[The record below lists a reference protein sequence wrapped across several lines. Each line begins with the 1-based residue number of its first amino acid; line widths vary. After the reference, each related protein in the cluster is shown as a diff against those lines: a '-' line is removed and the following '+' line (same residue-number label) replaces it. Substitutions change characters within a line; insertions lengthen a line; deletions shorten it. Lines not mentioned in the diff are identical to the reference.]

1 MWIIV
6 CYCYILFA
14 IVSYCWLLLVIVS
27 HRRFLLLIMTI
38 PTYRYFYCDNDS
50 SNVIDIVVWLWHG
63 YCCDIFQKKP
73 GCPKAGAAS
82 NQSVCQRLNWNPSGQ
97 ILYPSLGLPPRG
109 ICHISTSNS
118 FLLLFV
124 PPMLQNTRVP
134 NVAWSKHIY
143 IYIHCRLFSHK
154 RGLSSI
160 HSDWDLHAHYVW
172 IFKME
177 ILLVVYQLYI
187 N

>member
-1 MWIIV
+1 
-6 CYCYILFA
+6 
-14 IVSYCWLLLVIVS
+14 
-27 HRRFLLLIMTI
+27 MTI

-143 IYIHCRLFSHK
+143 IYIYTVGCFPIKGVCHQSILIGIYMRIMFGFLRWKYCWLYTNFISTRLP
-154 RGLSSI
+154 
-160 HSDWDLHAHYVW
+160 V
-172 IFKME
+172 
-177 ILLVVYQLYI
+177 
-187 N
+187 